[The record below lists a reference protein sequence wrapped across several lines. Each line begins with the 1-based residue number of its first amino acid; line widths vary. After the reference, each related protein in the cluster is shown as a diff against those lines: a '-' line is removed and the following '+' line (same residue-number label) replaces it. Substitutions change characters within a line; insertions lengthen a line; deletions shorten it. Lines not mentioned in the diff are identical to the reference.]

1 MRGGLS
7 RRDLGRCAVAGATA
21 LVGCGSD
28 IPTTFPPGLE
38 PLEPNAAPR
47 VAAQGADRY
56 PEAIT
61 FERGKSDAF
70 DWVHARANVKAS
82 LPRTWEALREPVVC
96 IDRRRVHGWTITE
109 GVEPEYPYSF
119 RIHHVVRDIVT
130 VEFDLVWRHGPLE
143 GSAATPGRPTAVGAR
158 YQKVYG
164 SSYIQLLRGSVVAR
178 QVDESV
184 TGLEFIR
191 HVKASSGGTDDLQQY
206 LQDYYNSIL
215 ARVRGQAL
223 PTY

>member
-1 MRGGLS
+1 MRGTLT
-7 RRDLGRCAVAGATA
+7 RRELGRCAAAGVGVF
-21 LVGCGSD
+21 VGCGSNV
-28 IPTTFPPGLE
+28 PTTFPPGLE
-38 PLEPNAAPR
+38 ALEANTAPR
-47 VAAQGADRY
+47 VPAQGADRY

-82 LPRTWEALREPVVC
+82 LTRTWEALREPLVC
-96 IDRRRVHGWTITE
+96 IDRRRVDAWTITA

-130 VEFDLVWRHGPLE
+130 VEFDLIWRHGPLE
-143 GSAATPGRPTAVGAR
+143 GPAGRPTAVGAR

-178 QVDESV
+178 AVEESV
-184 TGLEFIR
+184 TALEFIR
-191 HVKASSGGTDDLQQY
+191 HVKASSGSTDDLQQY
-206 LQDYYNSIL
+206 LQDYFNGIRAS
-215 ARVRGQAL
+215 VRGQAL